1 MPCEYAQEQ
10 LYVYL
15 DGELTPEEAQAVE
28 RHLQGCAS
36 CQQAVAA
43 HRRLQAVLRAALE
56 EEDMPTQLW
65 PAIQQR
71 LAREVAPVHP
81 EARRSKRWRVWLG
94 GGAIAALLLLAWLG
108 QHWFVAP
115 LPAVVQEMVDS
126 HIRTRL
132 MVAPYTQ
139 VPAQPE
145 AIQAWFRDRV
155 EFAVPVPHLPQEHY
169 MLQGVRVNYFLNQR
183 VAELAYTTG
192 THLLSFFI
200 FADPS
205 MTLTAMHTV
214 YAGQRT
220 FYVQQRKGY
229 TAVLWQEGDMVCGLV
244 SDLQAAVL
252 VSLLQQALPGPSAS

>member
-1 MPCEYAQEQ
+1 MPCAYTHEQ
-10 LYVYL
+10 LYLYL
-15 DGELTPEEAQAVE
+15 DRELAPEEAQAVE

-43 HRRLQAVLRAALE
+43 HRRLQTMLRAALE
-56 EEDMPTQLW
+56 EEDMPVQLW

-71 LAREVAPVHP
+71 LAQEGVPIRP
-81 EARRSKRWRVWLG
+81 ETRRSTRWRAWIG
-94 GGAIAALLLLAWLG
+94 TGAMAALLLLAWIG
-108 QHWFVAP
+108 RSWFAAP

-155 EFAVPVPHLPQEHY
+155 EFAVPVPTLPQEHY
-169 MLQGVRVNYFLNQR
+169 RFQGVRVNYFLNRR
-183 VAELAYTTG
+183 VAELAYATG
-192 THLLSFFI
+192 THPLSFFI
-200 FADPS
+200 LAEPS
-205 MTLTAMHTV
+205 LTLTAPHTV
-214 YAGQRT
+214 RAGQRT

-229 TAVLWQEGDMVCGLV
+229 TAVLWKDGDMVCGLV

-252 VSLLQQALPGPSAS
+252 VSLLQQSLPGASAS